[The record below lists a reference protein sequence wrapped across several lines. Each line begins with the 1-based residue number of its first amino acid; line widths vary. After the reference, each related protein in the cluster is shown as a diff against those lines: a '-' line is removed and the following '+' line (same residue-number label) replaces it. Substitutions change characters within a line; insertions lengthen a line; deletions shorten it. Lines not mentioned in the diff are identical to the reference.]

1 VPDHLL
7 DYEQLLP
14 WYLQHLIGNAA
25 HTHSAAAHCTDHNR
39 DSNSDGNAMIVKGE
53 QALRNLV
60 QIVSMSALGAA
71 LIFSVAACNNQS
83 GFSGSVGNTP
93 NGPPLASYN
102 IVGTAGTPF
111 TATVADSRSSWTF
124 QGVTPLS
131 VIIANNILP
140 AEIIATK
147 TTSNNNLLSVQIIS
161 GNHLG
166 QNQSTSA
173 PDGTVSVQIGGTL
186 NSLPSHANPDLRIDL
201 TGPQRLKYQ
210 ALVED
215 INTGFVISA
224 RAPTLI
230 LFDTPTGKVDATF
243 FGPTD
248 FVTFTAI
255 MTLNGVVVKKK
266 TGGPN
271 LTIRQPGP

>member
-1 VPDHLL
+1 MRHP
-7 DYEQLLP
+7 
-14 WYLQHLIGNAA
+14 
-25 HTHSAAAHCTDHNR
+25 
-39 DSNSDGNAMIVKGE
+39 
-53 QALRNLV
+53 V
-60 QIVSMSALGAA
+60 QILLMSAIGAA
-71 LIFSVAACNNQS
+71 LIVAVAACNNQS

-111 TATVADSRSSWTF
+111 TATVADSRSSYTF

-147 TTSNNNLLSVQIIS
+147 TTSNSNLLSVQIIS

-173 PDGTVSVQIGGTL
+173 PFGTVSVQIGGTL
-186 NSLPSHANPDLRIDL
+186 NSLPPHANPDLRIDL
-201 TGPQRLKYQ
+201 TGPQRLKYS

-215 INTGFVISA
+215 VDTGFVISA

-230 LFDTPTGKVDATF
+230 LFDTPNGKVDATF

-248 FVTFTAI
+248 FVTFTAV
-255 MTLNGVVVKKK
+255 MTVNGIVVKKVK
-266 TGGPN
+266 RGPN
-271 LTIRQPGP
+271 LTIREP